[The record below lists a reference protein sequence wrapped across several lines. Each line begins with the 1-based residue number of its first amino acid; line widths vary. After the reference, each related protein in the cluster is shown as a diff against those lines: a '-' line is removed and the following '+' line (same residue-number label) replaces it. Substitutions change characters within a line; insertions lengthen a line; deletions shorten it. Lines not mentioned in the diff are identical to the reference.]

1 MSKRKKEKKKKLCEN
16 VMFSLFCIVLK
27 IYHILLL
34 NRKKTKKLYL
44 PLVHGS
50 SIFIFS
56 EAKVYFQHDEEKTKV
71 FIFFKKKKCFYIAT
85 IFF

>member
-1 MSKRKKEKKKKLCEN
+1 
-16 VMFSLFCIVLK
+16 MFSLFCIVLK

-34 NRKKTKKLYL
+34 NRKTNQFYL

-56 EAKVYFQHDEEKTKV
+56 EAKVYFQLDEEKTKV
-71 FIFFKKKKCFYIAT
+71 IIFFFFKNVFTLLRKKKNYCWFYFIL
-85 IFF
+85 